1 MLILFKMA
9 FQKCSLL
16 VFEKGLRHSIPVF
29 LSIHASLR
37 ESSAAASAWVL
48 CVCPS
53 RRRPLTRNE
62 RQEEGKGGRVVHSG
76 GGKGGEE
83 R

>member
-1 MLILFKMA
+1 MNCAGIVDGDIEEAMLIQFNANKEKMA
-9 FQKCSLL
+9 FQKCSSL

-53 RRRPLTRNE
+53 ASPTDA
-62 RQEEGKGGRVVHSG
+62 K
-76 GGKGGEE
+76 
-83 R
+83 